1 MTMSVYP
8 DEMPAPDSTKE
19 LLNAHQAAMIRELDA
34 HYKNVAAALSDIK
47 TDMTGLRTS
56 HEQHTKDDNTRFG
69 SIDTSLGVLRWAYGL
84 GVAIIGLLLVKLG
97 WK

>member
-1 MTMSVYP
+1 MSVYP

-19 LLNAHQAAMIRELDA
+19 LLNAHQAAMIRELDR
-34 HYKNVAAALSDIK
+34 HYANVAGAMNDIK
-47 TDMTGLRTS
+47 TDISGLRVS

-69 SIDTSLGVLRWAYGL
+69 NIDSSLGVLRWAYGL
-84 GVAIIGLLLVKLG
+84 GVAIISLLLVKLG